1 MSDEIMCIN
10 KDEILYLW
18 ARVLTCKRFV
28 NVVSVMVVQGSF
40 YVGVYKYSRPDSL
53 SGSIVVFK
61 VPCGESYERQSF
73 IEAIADASHK
83 APIFL

>member
-1 MSDEIMCIN
+1 
-10 KDEILYLW
+10 
-18 ARVLTCKRFV
+18 
-28 NVVSVMVVQGSF
+28 MVVQGSF